1 MSSKLT
7 PLTLDLPDALI
18 TELRLTAQS
27 KGLTLE
33 EWITILMKKAISEL
47 PADPA
52 THASESQ
59 SLAEA
64 ARTLTARETADDTA
78 FDAELFESEF
88 AKAQATSGKR
98 TS

>member
-1 MSSKLT
+1 MPS
-7 PLTLDLPDALI
+7 PLIPVTLDLPDALI
-18 TELRLTAQS
+18 AELSLTAQA

-33 EWITILMKKAISEL
+33 MWITILMKKAISEL

-52 THASESQ
+52 THAGESL

-64 ARTLTARETADDTA
+64 ARTLTARETAGDTA
-78 FDAELFESEF
+78 FNAELFESEF
-88 AKAQATSGKR
+88 VKAQATSGRR